1 MQQSIRHSIALVGSA
16 ALALASIP
24 FGAAKADDTKVAQA
38 NDTAKDLGVMAVN
51 LKDAV
56 MFNYGFQGAL
66 QEQRFLRGRAGQC
79 QFQ

>member
-1 MQQSIRHSIALVGSA
+1 VSHSIRRSFALAGA
-16 ALALASIP
+16 ASLALASIP

-56 MFNYGFQGAL
+56 KLNYGFQGAL
-66 QEQRFLRGRAGQC
+66 
-79 QFQ
+79 